1 MKYLGEQLSTFNK
14 QMEYAMA
21 NYQSHGKKIGQFK
34 NIVISGL
41 GGSGITGKIIKSY
54 YLDKINT
61 AYLKH
66 IKTNSDLNVVY
77 IDVSDL
83 DFVESDEDY
92 IKLLFRIK
100 NTLTKSFYLFK
111 ILKCIYNFY

>member
-54 YLDKINT
+54 YLDKININ
-61 AYLKH
+61 YLATLVVKAEPM
-66 IKTNSDLNVVY
+66 IKRKIRYTVY
-77 IDVSDL
+77 SSTEYTTINTSANNK
-83 DFVESDEDY
+83 
-92 IKLLFRIK
+92 KLLIWSK
-100 NTLTKSFYLFK
+100 
-111 ILKCIYNFY
+111 